1 MATDGSE
8 LLGESTCTSKAR
20 QMRDKPAKLEDREK
34 HDRMDQ
40 HMEGA

>member
-8 LLGESTCTSKAR
+8 LLGASTCNSVAR
-20 QMRDKPAKLEDREK
+20 QMRDKPAKQEDREK